1 MSFVWKDSFFD
12 GSSDPSLG
20 CVRVSISRKMRWGHV
35 ACVGGKEMQTR
46 FGRKTCI
53 KETKVSRGV

>member
-12 GSSDPSLG
+12 GSSDPNLG
-20 CVRVSISRKMRWGHV
+20 CVTVIISRKMRWGLV
-35 ACVGGKEMQTR
+35 ACIGGREMQTR

-53 KETKVSRGV
+53 EEIKV